1 MNTEHYN
8 PEKDFPQIFEGRN
21 FLTNTQLI
29 LTALL
34 IYKQNYMSV
43 QEIANVMDLFKKF
56 TMKQTQED
64 GSVKEAEEY
73 IFIS

>member
-1 MNTEHYN
+1 
-8 PEKDFPQIFEGRN
+8 
-21 FLTNTQLI
+21 
-29 LTALL
+29 
-34 IYKQNYMSV
+34 MSV